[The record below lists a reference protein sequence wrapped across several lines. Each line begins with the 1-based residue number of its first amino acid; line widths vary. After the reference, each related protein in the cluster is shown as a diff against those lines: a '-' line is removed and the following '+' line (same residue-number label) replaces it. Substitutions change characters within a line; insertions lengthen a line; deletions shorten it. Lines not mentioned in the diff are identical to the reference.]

1 MSRLPSLRS
10 SSLPSRRALLAFGL
24 AAPFLSACNDL
35 TGAAPSQP
43 SARIM
48 APGVP
53 IAVES
58 ITGAPDEVQS
68 QFSSALIAEA
78 SARQVELVP
87 GDKKVR
93 FRVRGYLDAHGT
105 EDGKTALAFV
115 WDVFDTQKR
124 RAQRLQGEALKSGAA
139 GANPWGQL
147 DQATVS
153 RAAAE
158 SMNAIAGFL
167 AAAGPSA

>member
-1 MSRLPSLRS
+1 MSRLPS
-10 SSLPSRRALLAFGL
+10 RRFVLTL
-24 AAPFLSACNDL
+24 AAIAPLATACNEV
-35 TGAAPSQP
+35 GESVVGAPSP
-43 SARIM
+43 KVN

-58 ITGAPDEVQS
+58 ITGAPDDVQG
-68 QFSSALIAEA
+68 QFSNALVAEA
-78 SARQVELVP
+78 TARQVELV
-87 GDKKVR
+87 GSDKKVR
-93 FRVRGYLDAHGT
+93 FRIRGYLDAHGT
-105 EDGKTALAFV
+105 DDGKTALAFV

-124 RAQRLQGEALKSGAA
+124 RAQRLQGEAVKSGAS
-139 GANPWGQL
+139 GANAWAQV
-147 DQATVS
+147 DQATVN